1 MDISQINFMAVI
13 TAALSTFLLG
23 AIWYSPALFYKA
35 WLASNNFSEEEV
47 KNFSK
52 ARMFGWSSIFSI
64 IMAFNLAMFLNDAQT
79 DAVWGATAGFL
90 AGSGWVAL
98 GIGVV
103 ALFEGRSWKYIFING
118 GYHVVAFTM
127 MGTIIGAWR

>member
-1 MDISQINFMAVI
+1 MHLDQINFMAVI

-35 WLASNNFSEEEV
+35 WLSANNFSEEQV

-52 ARMFGWSSIFSI
+52 ARMFGWSFLFSLV
-64 IMAFNLAMFLNDAQT
+64 MSLNLAMFLNDPQT
-79 DAVWGATAGFL
+79 DTAWGATAGFL
-90 AGSGWVAL
+90 AGFGWVAVGL
-98 GIGVV
+98 GVV

-118 GYHVVAFTM
+118 GYHVVAFTI
-127 MGTIIGAWR
+127 MGAIIGAWR